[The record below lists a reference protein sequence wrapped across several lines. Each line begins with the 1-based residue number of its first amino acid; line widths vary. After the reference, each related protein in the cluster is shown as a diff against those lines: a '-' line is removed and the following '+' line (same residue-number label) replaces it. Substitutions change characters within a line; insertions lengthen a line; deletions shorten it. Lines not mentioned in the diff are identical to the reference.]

1 MRLQTHRQRE
11 ECVPSE
17 LTQQVRNWGKRTS
30 VSGNLVVT
38 VLTTLV
44 IGSSAGLVTATE
56 TTSSGVERAITPSAA
71 VDASSLGQARHE
83 RVTKVQPDEEQEG
96 SRKTIVR
103 EADLP
108 RSAPE
113 SVGMDGARL
122 SRIADVVADGLRRE
136 RMPGCVVLVQRRG
149 RIVFWEAYGQRQLQP
164 EAQPMT
170 IDTVFDLASL
180 TKPIATATAFMTFVE
195 KRSVQLHDP
204 VVKYLPDFRAP
215 GKESITVAQ
224 LLTHQSGLI
233 PDNALRDYE
242 SGKEKAW
249 ENLFRLTPT
258 VEPGSKF
265 LYSDVGFLV
274 LGRLVETLAG
284 EDLHAYTQRVLFRP
298 LGMTETGY
306 LPSKELRM
314 RSAATQQREDRW
326 MRGEVHDPRA
336 YLLGG
341 IAGHAGL
348 FSTARDLA
356 RYAQMMLN
364 QGSWNQVRILEPQTV
379 ALMTTPV
386 PVSAGTRG
394 LGWDMRSPY
403 SINRGDLF
411 SDQAFGHGGFT
422 GTSIWIDPDLELAV
436 IFLSNRVHPDG
447 KGQVNDLAGRIGTIA
462 AAAIVPAR

>member
-1 MRLQTHRQRE
+1 MSLLPDHRRNE
-11 ECVPSE
+11 TILSE
-17 LTQQVRNWGKRTS
+17 LMQNVGYSRKGTHD
-30 VSGNLVVT
+30 SGNLVK
-38 VLTTLV
+38 VLTILV
-44 IGSSAGLVTATE
+44 IGLVSGVVSVTETAISGAELAITSSA
-56 TTSSGVERAITPSAA
+56 P
-71 VDASSLGQARHE
+71 VDEVPLGHESEE
-83 RVTKVQPDEEQEG
+83 RVTNAKPDEG
-96 SRKTIVR
+96 PDGNKTTT
-103 EADLP
+103 APGGGLL

-113 SVGMDGARL
+113 SVGMDGSRL

-149 RIVFWEAYGQRQLQP
+149 RIVFLEAYGQRQLQP

-180 TKPIATATAFMTFVE
+180 TKPIATATALMTLVE
-195 KRSVQLHDP
+195 KRSVQLDDP
-204 VVKYLPDFRAP
+204 VAKYLPDFRTH
-215 GKESITVAQ
+215 GKESITVLQ

-233 PDNALRDYE
+233 PDNALRDYT

-249 ENLFRLTPT
+249 ENLFQLTPT

-274 LGRLVETLAG
+274 LGRLVETVAG
-284 EDLHAYTQRVLFRP
+284 EDLHTYTQRVLFRP

-306 LPSKELRM
+306 LPSEALRH
-314 RSAATQQREDRW
+314 RSAVTQQREDRW

-348 FSTARDLA
+348 FSTAHDLA

-386 PVSAGTRG
+386 TVSAGTRG

-403 SINRGDLF
+403 SSNRGDLF
-411 SDQAFGHGGFT
+411 SNQAFGHGGFT
-422 GTSIWIDPDLELAV
+422 GTSIWIDPGLELAV

-447 KGQVNDLAGRIGTIA
+447 KGLVNDLAGRIGTIA